1 METLITFKIGD
12 ELVGVDIGKVREVTE
27 IAKPMTVPRAPAFLL
42 GLVNVRGE
50 VVPVIS
56 LKKRLGLAGEEISD
70 FLLVIEDNGRVAG
83 LKVDELMGTR
93 RIDEKKINR
102 SSELLSTRKEKDFFL
117 GVYETEGKPILILN
131 LTKTLAKEDT

>member
-27 IAKPMTVPRAPAFLL
+27 IAKPMSVPRAPAFLL

-56 LKKRLGLAGEEISD
+56 LKKRLGLAGEETSD
-70 FLLVIEDNGRVAG
+70 YLLVIEDNGRVAG

-102 SSELLSTRKEKDFFL
+102 SS
-117 GVYETEGKPILILN
+117 
-131 LTKTLAKEDT
+131 

>member
-1 METLITFKIGD
+1 MDTLITFRIGT
-12 ELVGVDIGKVREVTE
+12 ELIGLDITRVREVTE
-27 IAKPMTVPRAPAFLL
+27 IGKPIAVPRAPVFLI

-56 LKKRLGLAGEEISD
+56 LKKRLGLAGDETSNL
-70 FLLVIEDNGRVAG
+70 LLVIEDGGRVAG
-83 LKVDELMGTR
+83 LKVDELKGTR

-117 GVYETEGKPILILN
+117 GVYETEAKPILILD
-131 LTKTLAKEDT
+131 LGKTLAKEDT

>member
-12 ELVGVDIGKVREVTE
+12 ELIGVDIGKVREVTE
-27 IAKPMTVPRAPAFLL
+27 IAKPMTVPRAPDFLL

-56 LKKRLGLAGEEISD
+56 LKKRLGLPGEETSD
-70 FLLVIEDNGRVAG
+70 FLLVIEDGGRVAG
-83 LKVDELMGTR
+83 LKVDELTGTH
-93 RIDEKKINR
+93 RIDERKINR
-102 SSELLSTRKEKDFFL
+102 DSELLSTRREKDFFL